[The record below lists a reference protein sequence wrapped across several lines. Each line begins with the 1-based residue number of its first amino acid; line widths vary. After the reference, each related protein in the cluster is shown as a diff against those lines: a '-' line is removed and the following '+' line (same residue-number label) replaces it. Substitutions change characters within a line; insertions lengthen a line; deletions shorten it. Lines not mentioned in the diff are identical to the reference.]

1 MATVPYRG
9 SGDARGEMDRL
20 FAEMPGAPAA
30 LVLMVA
36 TRGRLGGGDPR
47 DDPSRASDGATG
59 VLGVPGTPH
68 SPTAGPIL
76 PRNRSRGGPDGQ
88 AGRVGGAASARAEDP
103 QERRRT
109 GTDTWST
116 ASRLWHRW
124 QSPSINKEE
133 VMSTNP
139 QDGSSR
145 PTVVLVHGAF
155 AESASWDGVIGVLQE
170 QGYTTIAAPNPLRS
184 LSGDAES
191 VAGVLDSIEG
201 PLVLVGHS
209 YGGAVISNA
218 ALGKEDV
225 RAMVFVAAFAPEE
238 GESIGGL
245 SGLYPGSTLGDTLKT
260 VPLPD
265 GTTDLFIRQEEYHGQ
280 FAADV
285 PAGQAALMAA
295 AQRPLRDVALNEGSG
310 SPAWKDVPS
319 WFVIPELDKNI
330 PPEAQRFMADRAG
343 AREVLEIEG
352 ASHAVGVSHPKEV
365 AGVIF
370 AATAYVE
377 QLAHKR
383 EGLT

>member
-1 MATVPYRG
+1 
-9 SGDARGEMDRL
+9 
-20 FAEMPGAPAA
+20 
-30 LVLMVA
+30 
-36 TRGRLGGGDPR
+36 
-47 DDPSRASDGATG
+47 
-59 VLGVPGTPH
+59 
-68 SPTAGPIL
+68 
-76 PRNRSRGGPDGQ
+76 
-88 AGRVGGAASARAEDP
+88 
-103 QERRRT
+103 
-109 GTDTWST
+109 
-116 ASRLWHRW
+116 
-124 QSPSINKEE
+124 
-133 VMSTNP
+133 
-139 QDGSSR
+139 
-145 PTVVLVHGAF
+145 VVLVHGAF
-155 AESASWDGVIGVLQE
+155 AESAGWEGVIGILQE
-170 QGYTTIAAPNPLRS
+170 QGYTAIAAPNHLRS

-201 PLVLVGHS
+201 PVVLVGHS

-218 ALGKEDV
+218 ALGKENV

-238 GESIGGL
+238 GESIGEL

-265 GTTDLFIRQEEYHGQ
+265 GTTDLYIRREEYHGQ

-295 AQRPLRDVALNEGSG
+295 TQRPLRDVALNEGSG
-310 SPAWKDVPS
+310 SPAWKDAPS

-330 PPEAQRFMADRAG
+330 PPEAQRFMAERAE

-352 ASHAVGVSHPKEV
+352 ASHVVGVSHPDEV

-370 AATAYVE
+370 AATAHVE